1 MLRPLK
7 PYQLIVDVCVAAILF
22 AVTLSS
28 TLSPASFLRT
38 GADASG
44 LLGLPVGIVLCGALA
59 IRRLSP
65 ALALA
70 VAWAGALLQM
80 ALGLPPMP
88 VDVAVFGVLYVTAAY
103 GSAATMWSGLASSFV
118 GAGFITAYLVVVP
131 LLSQGGSLSSILND
145 LLGTGVLL
153 YIAAAFALLLA
164 WTAGALARMALR
176 ARANRA
182 AQQRAE
188 AEAAAEQ
195 ERVRI
200 ARDMHDIVAHSLAV
214 VIAQADGARY
224 AAASDPSPAGDALQT
239 ISSTARTAL
248 ADVRLLLTQLR
259 HSQGD
264 GPQPTLA
271 DLEGL
276 YARVRAA
283 GVELSVDVDPSP
295 SSDPPGAL
303 QLAVYRI
310 LQEALTNALRH
321 GDGGGVSVRLAW
333 LADEVRLEVRNRVP
347 AGATATGAGHGV
359 IGMRERAQLAGGRLE
374 ADAEDGCF
382 AVRATLPLVQ
392 AESRMLPATSGD
404 ERDED
409 PL

>member
-1 MLRPLK
+1 MFRALR
-7 PYQLIVDVCVAAILF
+7 PYQLIIDVSVAAILF
-22 AVTLSS
+22 AVTLTS
-28 TLSPASFLRT
+28 TLTPELFGPMGTAN
-38 GADASG
+38 G
-44 LLGLPVGIVLCGALA
+44 LLAVPVAVLLCGALA

-65 ALALA
+65 TLALI

-80 ALGLPPMP
+80 VLGLPPLP
-88 VDVAVFGVLYVTAAY
+88 VDIAVFGVLYVTAAY
-103 GSAATMWSGLASSFV
+103 GSSATMWAGLASSFL
-118 GAGFITAYLVVVP
+118 GAGLISGYLVVVP
-131 LLSQGGSLSSILND
+131 ILRQGLSLST
-145 LLGTGVLL
+145 LLDAVLSTGVLL
-153 YIAAAFALLLA
+153 YVAAAFALLLA
-164 WTAGALARMALR
+164 WTIGALVRMALR

-182 AQQRAE
+182 AQREAE

-224 AAASDPSPAGDALQT
+224 AAASDPSTAGEALGT

-276 YARVRAA
+276 YTQVRAA
-283 GVELSVDVDPSP
+283 GVDLRVEVDPAP
-295 SSDPPGAL
+295 PAEPPGSV

-321 GDGGGVSVRLAW
+321 GDGGPVSVHLAW
-333 LADEVRLEVRNRVP
+333 RSDAVQLEVRNDLP
-347 AGATATGAGHGV
+347 AGAAVSGAGHGV
-359 IGMRERAQLAGGRLE
+359 IGMRERAQLVGGRLE
-374 ADAEDGCF
+374 TEAGDGCF
-382 AVRATLPLVQ
+382 AVRATLP
-392 AESRMLPATSGD
+392 STGSGSGPAGV
-404 ERDED
+404 EA
-409 PL
+409 

>member
-1 MLRPLK
+1 MFRALR
-7 PYQLIVDVCVAAILF
+7 PYQLIIDVSVAAILF
-22 AVTLSS
+22 AVTLTS
-28 TLSPASFLRT
+28 TLSPAPFPLAVHVDGVLAVS
-38 GADASG
+38 
-44 LLGLPVGIVLCGALA
+44 VGVVLCAALA

-65 ALALA
+65 TLALI

-80 ALGLPPMP
+80 GLGLPPLP

-103 GSAATMWSGLASSFV
+103 GTSATMWAGLASSFV
-118 GAGFITAYLVVVP
+118 GAGFISAYLIAVP
-131 LLSQGGSLSSILND
+131 MIREGVSPTLILDDVLSA
-145 LLGTGVLL
+145 GVLL
-153 YIAAAFALLLA
+153 YVAAAFALLLS
-164 WTAGALARMALR
+164 WTTGALARAVLR
-176 ARANRA
+176 ARAGRA

-224 AAASDPSPAGDALQT
+224 AAASDPAVAGDALGT

-276 YARVRAA
+276 YAQVRGAGIDLRV
-283 GVELSVDVDPSP
+283 EVDPAP
-295 SSDPPGAL
+295 PTEPPGAV

-321 GDGGGVSVRLAW
+321 GDGSPVSVRLSWRPEAV
-333 LADEVRLEVRNRVP
+333 DLEVRNGRREGG
-347 AGATATGAGHGV
+347 AGPIAAGHGI
-359 IGMRERAQLAGGRLE
+359 IGMRERAQLAGGRFE
-374 ADAEDGCF
+374 TDTEDGCF
-382 AVRATLPLVQ
+382 AVRATLPVG
-392 AESRMLPATSGD
+392 AGVDA
-404 ERDED
+404 
-409 PL
+409 